1 MFSPQVECI
10 SLTPVF
16 TPQYCHLST
25 QYTGF
30 SFTFEQTD
38 FASIANSILRKLV
51 VCSEA
56 SFWQQWEMRERLKQ
70 S

>member
-1 MFSPQVECI
+1 MFLPQVECI

-38 FASIANSILRKLV
+38 FASIANSII
-51 VCSEA
+51 S
-56 SFWQQWEMRERLKQ
+56 
-70 S
+70 